1 MGFNHCYLTSVDDLQ
16 RYLDNVGLEKFIKT
30 YRSYDALTGPS
41 ECFKFLE
48 DKIEENELQQIQV
61 VDKGE
66 TEQTT

>member
-1 MGFNHCYLTSVDDLQ
+1 MGFNHCYLTSVKDLQ
-16 RYLDNVGLEKFIKT
+16 NHLDNVGLEKFIKT